1 MHPTMLSIWIC
12 ISHVLIGSTV
22 RYCKK
27 SSMHAAP
34 FIMLLMN
41 LSIAGIS
48 DASLRSA
55 QHADRQGTDGQD
67 MAGYGWLM
75 VFECI

>member
-1 MHPTMLSIWIC
+1 
-12 ISHVLIGSTV
+12 
-22 RYCKK
+22 
-27 SSMHAAP
+27 MHAAP